1 MGDVGIHHRWSG
13 QKIGYGVKIKKEQGK
28 EISSSESPKNVK
40 HWLMWKCY
48 KDVGSKQASIRCTN
62 IPPPSHVCY
71 GFQLPPLPNACTVPV
86 GLDRGK
92 IQILIMLMWVFKYTW
107 LCVMWSTES
116 INPYV
121 LFIIYPTYIYSIQ
134 TDVTVSPS

>member
-13 QKIGYGVKIKKEQGK
+13 QKTGYGVKIKKEQGK

-40 HWLMWKCY
+40 HWL
-48 KDVGSKQASIRCTN
+48 
-62 IPPPSHVCY
+62 
-71 GFQLPPLPNACTVPV
+71 PLPNACTVPV

-121 LFIIYPTYIYSIQ
+121 LYIIYPTYMYSIQ